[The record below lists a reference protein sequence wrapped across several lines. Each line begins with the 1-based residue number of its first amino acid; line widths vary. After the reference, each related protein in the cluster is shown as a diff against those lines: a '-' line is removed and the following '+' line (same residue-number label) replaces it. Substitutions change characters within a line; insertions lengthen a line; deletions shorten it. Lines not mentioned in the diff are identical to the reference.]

1 MLRYRYLI
9 MMMKGSY
16 DVERLPAAC
25 YLAAALAMYCSRAS
39 FRFLVQASVNH
50 YSQALSFKTRAVVL
64 VVLSESGCSAITL
77 P

>member
-39 FRFLVQASVNH
+39 FRFLVQASVN
-50 YSQALSFKTRAVVL
+50 QD
-64 VVLSESGCSAITL
+64 EGCSVSCVKREWL
-77 P
+77 